1 MNRTKKVV
9 AFGIGIIAL
18 GGIGW
23 YVMKKNKEGGGS
35 SQARTP
41 DPLAPLVADMLS
53 QGSSNTGVAQGQP
66 QGTSWTPPASST
78 TTSPYGMKIR
88 ISNASGNGK
97 YNWYG
102 VDRTSDRKKFDAGAE
117 IGTYGE
123 INGLEPCTISDFWI
137 DSNGKKAAFKCE
149 EKAPGSYDIP
159 GGSRF
164 EY

>member
-18 GGIGW
+18 GGIAW

-41 DPLAPLVADMLS
+41 DPLTPLVADMLS
-53 QGSSNTGVAQGQP
+53 QGSGTTGVAQAQP
-66 QGTSWTPPASST
+66 QAPSWTPPASST
-78 TTSPYGMKIR
+78 PTSPYGMKIQ
-88 ISNASGNGK
+88 ISNGRGLGK
-97 YNWYG
+97 YKWYG
-102 VDRTSDRKKFDAGAE
+102 IPKTSDRQKADAGME
-117 IGTYGE
+117 IGTYGM
-123 INGLEPCTISDFWI
+123 INGTEACTVSNFWI
-137 DSNGKKAAFKCE
+137 DSNGRKGAFQCE

>member
-18 GGIGW
+18 GGIAW

-35 SQARTP
+35 SQAKTP

-53 QGSSNTGVAQGQP
+53 QGGGTTGVAQAQP
-66 QGTSWTPPASST
+66 QGTSGTPSAST
-78 TTSPYGMKIR
+78 YNPNLVRIR
-88 ISNASGNGK
+88 VSNASGNGK

-123 INGLEPCTISDFWI
+123 INGTEPCTISDFWI
-137 DSNGKKAAFKCE
+137 DSNGRKAAFKCE